1 MDSIEK
7 KRLERS
13 MTGATP
19 TEQKRSKTE
28 NVKRIRR
35 TSSETSEE
43 YDNDPRNYNG
53 LFDQSEQF
61 DSFRSPPKRSYR
73 DNEEELMNLDDGES
87 IIPKKRLL
95 SSELDLWKPANL
107 ISNTCY
113 DKSTGLLLSKEQ
125 CDENLKKTMKT
136 KRGIDYYGILQSSS
150 SNSSK
155 TLAFLA
161 YQINKIISKTDIRS
175 KEERNTSS
183 NLFDLEAAREI
194 SKNVFLP
201 GGKKVIISMLIDHA
215 LCASWVG
222 TNVLCKSV
230 VSVLEEMKCRD
241 PWFLVYSAPATH
253 RSTSYVR
260 LEPDFF
266 SKFAGTNNHV
276 CMTYN
281 LHTTASETLS
291 AGFGW
296 PMDSKNLSNLIDKI
310 TGITRNFIDNLFR
323 VLEPPLHDD
332 IRQNRYSQ
340 RKHLLDDDNL
350 KNKDSDN
357 YVENMEMETNML
369 TNRSTHVDRQ
379 NDQNEAYDSC
389 FEHNAIEASA
399 PAKEPPPSIDDF
411 SAEERV
417 EFRLINNRCVQ
428 NEYSSD
434 DDDIEDYSASFNT
447 PKLKTN
453 LLSSSSK
460 NVDSRQDNKYESISG
475 SS

>member
-28 NVKRIRR
+28 NRIAMREKMRHSGMFEYNSNPKVKRIRR

-175 KEERNTSS
+175 KEER
-183 NLFDLEAAREI
+183 
-194 SKNVFLP
+194 V
-201 GGKKVIISMLIDHA
+201 
-215 LCASWVG
+215 
-222 TNVLCKSV
+222 
-230 VSVLEEMKCRD
+230 
-241 PWFLVYSAPATH
+241 
-253 RSTSYVR
+253 
-260 LEPDFF
+260 
-266 SKFAGTNNHV
+266 
-276 CMTYN
+276 
-281 LHTTASETLS
+281 
-291 AGFGW
+291 
-296 PMDSKNLSNLIDKI
+296 
-310 TGITRNFIDNLFR
+310 
-323 VLEPPLHDD
+323 
-332 IRQNRYSQ
+332 
-340 RKHLLDDDNL
+340 
-350 KNKDSDN
+350 
-357 YVENMEMETNML
+357 
-369 TNRSTHVDRQ
+369 
-379 NDQNEAYDSC
+379 
-389 FEHNAIEASA
+389 
-399 PAKEPPPSIDDF
+399 
-411 SAEERV
+411 SAE
-417 EFRLINNRCVQ
+417 IQ
-428 NEYSSD
+428 M
-434 DDDIEDYSASFNT
+434 
-447 PKLKTN
+447 
-453 LLSSSSK
+453 
-460 NVDSRQDNKYESISG
+460 
-475 SS
+475 